1 MRMYG
6 LRGRDRKGSGTR
18 HESKAE
24 RSRAEES
31 RIGPDQVLG
40 NVLHLRSKAVLTACW
55 SKM

>member
-40 NVLHLRSKAVLTACW
+40 NVLHLRSKAVLTAL
-55 SKM
+55 